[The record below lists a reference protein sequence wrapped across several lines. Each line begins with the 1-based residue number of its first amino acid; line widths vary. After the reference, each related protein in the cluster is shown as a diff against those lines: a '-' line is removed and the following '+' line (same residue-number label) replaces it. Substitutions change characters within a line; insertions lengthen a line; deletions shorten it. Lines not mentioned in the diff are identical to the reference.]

1 MLSPSLLIILAKINL
16 FKIRLLLCLRAI
28 GPRVN
33 RNSSLKELYDRAV

>member
-1 MLSPSLLIILAKINL
+1 MPSPSLLIILAKINL
-16 FKIRLLLCLRAI
+16 FKIRLLCLRAI